1 MASTTSS
8 SSSSSSS
15 SSNADPPTT
24 KEAHKTLRHSLLGPS
39 LLKAGQDRV
48 NQQKVGEIIYNASKG
63 SKFFKNEERRDEQLT
78 KRIEGILRRKKE
90 LEAHDLS
97 VHVKRVDEQIA
108 ALEASRDLSQTII
121 HVDCDAFYASV
132 EELDRPE
139 LKEVPM
145 AVGGGVLTTCNY
157 KAREFGVRSGM
168 AGYIAKQLCPH
179 LIFLPLNFEKYGQ
192 KAEEVREVLV
202 KYDPRY
208 EAGSCDEA
216 FLNITKYLEEHPEMT
231 PDTATEQI
239 RAEVFAHA
247 KITISAGIAPNARL
261 AKIASNQNKPNG
273 QFRIQP
279 TVDAVRTFMSALP
292 VRKVNGVGRVFE
304 RELQA
309 IGINTWGDVY
319 PLRHLLQPLFSEK
332 LASFLLNCYLGLGR
346 THVQPVEEYERKSM
360 GTESTFSD
368 LHGAEPLR
376 AKLRSTA
383 VELEKDLA
391 NAGLKGRTVNLK
403 VKLHTYE
410 VYTRQKALGRAI
422 CTADDLYNT
431 ALPLLAGL
439 EVEFRP
445 LRLRL
450 MGLRLTQLVDASK
463 GPSRLEELFKNAG
476 AGAGKRKRE
485 QDDEGW
491 EVWPEEEFTQM
502 KAASGE
508 QEEDIL
514 LLSQHEVVDGD
525 EEGEEVSAAAAAAEV
540 AVNSKDAPEQ
550 APEEEKWPC
559 PICARMLPAEDALF
573 NEHVDFCL
581 SRETIKEA
589 VKGSSRSPDPPEK
602 VQQHQQQQEKRP
614 RLGERK
620 RRSNGGRGGR
630 GEADGGEGLI
640 RQYFVKPG

>member
-1 MASTTSS
+1 MASN
-8 SSSSSSS
+8 
-15 SSNADPPTT
+15 SNPDPNSTE
-24 KEAHKTLRHSLLGPS
+24 EAHKSLRHSLLGPS

-63 SKFFKNEERRDEQLT
+63 SKFFKHEERRDEQLT
-78 KRIEGILRRKKE
+78 KRIEGILKRKKE
-90 LEAHDLS
+90 LEALDLS
-97 VHVKRVDEQIA
+97 VYVKKVDEQIA
-108 ALEASRDLSQTII
+108 ALEASRDLSQTIV

-192 KAEEVREVLV
+192 KAEEVREVLA

-247 KITISAGIAPNARL
+247 KITVSAGIAPNARL

-279 TVDAVRTFMSALP
+279 TVDAVRTFMSTLP

-309 IGINTWGDVY
+309 IGINTWGDVH

-332 LASFLLNCYLGLGR
+332 LASFLLNCHLGLGR
-346 THVQPVEEYERKSM
+346 THVHPVDEYERKSI

-368 LHGAEPLR
+368 LRGPDPLR

-391 NAGLKGRTVNLK
+391 NAELKGRTVNLK

-422 CTADDLYNT
+422 CTAEELYNA

-450 MGLRLTQLVDASK
+450 MGLRMTQLVDANR
-463 GPSRLEELFKNAG
+463 GPGRLEELFKNAG
-476 AGAGKRKRE
+476 TAGAGKRKRE
-485 QDDEGW
+485 RDDEGW

-514 LLSQHEVVDGD
+514 LLSQHEVVDSD
-525 EEGEEVSAAAAAAEV
+525 EEEGEETSAAAAAAAEV
-540 AVNSKDAPEQ
+540 AVNSKNANAPEQ
-550 APEEEKWPC
+550 APEEERWPC
-559 PICARMLPAEDALF
+559 PICTRMLPAEDALF

-589 VKGSSRSPDPPEK
+589 VKGSSGPPDPPEK
-602 VQQHQQQQEKRP
+602 VQQHQQQEKRP
-614 RLGERK
+614 RKIYHIPLM
-620 RRSNGGRGGR
+620 
-630 GEADGGEGLI
+630 
-640 RQYFVKPG
+640 P